1 MGQFL
6 RDQRLKNVG
15 IDENTLDRLKDSFES
30 RVALHNIGKQ
40 PNDPAIAIL
49 FYIIRF
55 DEKGYRFVNFDDVKK
70 CFREA
75 RDVERIVFTV
85 DSGLNRS
92 SGPIFGTHCDMRF
105 DAKDPNACWLSV
117 TADNKDWVDVTF
129 VNITEVLDGQKTWS
143 RLVRTPWTAL
153 LVQLAGVL
161 VGFVLSLWAAQKI
174 APFLSIDNA
183 FVVVLFFSLLIY
195 SNVWGYINTQIGRVV
210 DFSFP
215 NVRFKRT
222 GKDWVHLAV
231 QSAVGGLAITF
242 GAFLID
248 KMFTLVG
255 TMVASFIK

>member
-6 RDQRLKNVG
+6 RDQKVKNVG
-15 IDENTLDRLKDSFES
+15 IDESTLDRLNDAFAA
-30 RVALHNIGKQ
+30 RVALHNVGLQ
-40 PNDPAIAIL
+40 ANDSAIAVL

-55 DEKGYRFVNFDDVKK
+55 DEKGYRFVTFDDVKK

-92 SGPIFGTHCDMRF
+92 AGPILGTNCDLRL
-105 DAKDPNACWLSV
+105 DKDPNACWLTV
-117 TADNKDWVDVTF
+117 TGDSKDWVDVTF
-129 VNITEVLDGQKTWS
+129 VNITEVLGGQKTWS
-143 RLVRTPWTAL
+143 RLIRTPWTGL
-153 LVQLAGVL
+153 LIQLAGVL
-161 VGFVLSLWAAQKI
+161 IGFVLSLWAAQKI
-174 APFLSIDNA
+174 APLLNIDNA

-195 SNVWGYINTQIGRVV
+195 SNVWAYINTQIARVV

-215 NVRFKRT
+215 NVRFRRV

-231 QSAVGGLAITF
+231 QSVVGGLAITF
-242 GAFLID
+242 GAFVID

-255 TMVASFIK
+255 TVVASFIK